1 MYIITLP
8 EDKEEFALPINGKK
22 RNIHRKD
29 FLIFAGGCGIA
40 KLAVEKMIGQLV
52 SMTPVFIEMCRNS
65 LMPQDMKEAF
75 IELVDKRVSVLM
87 VY

>member
-29 FLIFAGGCGIA
+29 FLIFAAGCGIA
-40 KLAVEKMIGQLV
+40 KLAAEKMIGQLV

-65 LMPQDMKEAF
+65 LMPKDMKEAF
-75 IELVDKRVSVLM
+75 IELVDKRVSALQ
-87 VY
+87 